1 MSQRPGALRN
11 GKDVRP
17 EFADPRGWFA
27 LDYIRQHGHWILFF
41 VIVVIGVFARVWEF
55 GRVPPGLN
63 PDEASIAVEAY
74 SLLHFGVDRNGMSYP
89 VQFIAWGD
97 GQSVPY
103 SYLMMPGIALAGHLS
118 PTIIRLPILITGI
131 LSLPLVYLVGKW
143 TWDRRLGLLAMFF
156 LAISPWHIVLSRW
169 ALDANLLP
177 FAFVAGFVC
186 LLASAR
192 DGKWFVATC
201 AIFALCLYTYAT
213 AYAVVP
219 VFMALV
225 LLINWRTRTV
235 GRRPMILGLISF
247 AVIAAPMALFLFVN
261 TAHLNTLKLGPVT
274 IPRYPVT
281 PRYETQTLIQTSDQ
295 TETWLTNLATASSLL
310 WSQSDGFVQNTVEPY
325 GYFYGITLPI
335 AVLGMIILAD
345 RVGHQGH
352 SWEAALLLAWI
363 AAALIMALFLPVN
376 TNQFNVVFIPIII
389 CMALAIFWLSL
400 RAPWVLPLSVA
411 ALIVAFAGFNLA
423 YHGRAYREAA
433 SSEFRAGILPA
444 LRYASQ
450 TSPGP
455 ICVSAASGQYIY
467 VLYLQHPSPTSYL
480 TNMKYDDP
488 LSPTRNVLTL
498 GRYTFGVGN
507 CTGSS
512 IWTYVLSKSDNLPRL
527 GNRYDY
533 KFFDNYVVY
542 YPKQ

>member
-1 MSQRPGALRN
+1 MRPDLAQAPG
-11 GKDVRP
+11 P
-17 EFADPRGWFA
+17 SP
-27 LDYIRQHGHWILFF
+27 LDYIRQRGHWILFF
-41 VIVVIGVFARVWEF
+41 AIVLIGIFARVWEF

-103 SYLMMPGIALAGHLS
+103 SYLLMAGIALAGHLS
-118 PTIIRLPILITGI
+118 PTIIRLPMLITGI

-143 TWDRRLGLLAMFF
+143 TSDRRLGLLAMFF

-177 FAFVAGFVC
+177 FAFVAAFVC
-186 LLASAR
+186 LLASSR
-192 DGKWFVATC
+192 DGKWFVAAC
-201 AIFALCLYTYAT
+201 SIFALCLYTYAT

-219 VFMALV
+219 VFLTLV
-225 LLINWRTRTV
+225 LLINWRTHTV
-235 GRRPMILGLISF
+235 GRLPVILGLISF
-247 AVIAAPMALFLFVN
+247 VVIAAPMALFLLVN
-261 TAHLNTLKLGPVT
+261 TARLNTIRLGPVT
-274 IPRYPVT
+274 IPRYPVA

-295 TETWLTNLATASSLL
+295 TETWLTNLATAGGLL

-335 AVLGMIILAD
+335 AVLGMIILAND
-345 RVGHQGH
+345 VGRHRH

-363 AAALIMALFLPVN
+363 AAALILALLLPVN
-376 TNQFNVVFIPIII
+376 TNQFNVVFIPILIS
-389 CMALAIFWLSL
+389 MALAVFWLSL
-400 RAPWVLPLSVA
+400 RVPWVLPLSVA
-411 ALIVAFAGFNLA
+411 ALIVAFTGFNLA
-423 YHGRAYREAA
+423 YHGPAYRQAA
-433 SSEFRAGILPA
+433 GSEFRVGILPA
-444 LRYASQ
+444 LQYASQ
-450 TSPGP
+450 ASPGP

-467 VLYLQHPSPTSYL
+467 VLFLQHLSPTSYL
-480 TNMKYDDP
+480 NNMKYDDP
-488 LSPTRNVLTL
+488 LSPTRNVVSL
-498 GRYTFGVGN
+498 GRYAFGVGN